1 MNIFL
6 KSTLILSPIFCF
18 GQVSTIEK
26 EVTKNACECVNKI
39 NENELM
45 SRKHF
50 YVEINKCIDEQ
61 VLIFQL
67 SDKLGSGKIA
77 EKKSNKEDTVNIK
90 IDTNKN
96 SADYLNYYR
105 TIEDNLLEEC
115 KDFKNRI
122 AASEIG
128 MENEIPSK
136 NEKALDFY
144 NKGNNEVR
152 NNNWEKAAEY
162 YKKAT
167 NEDPDFTFAWD
178 NLGVNMRRLNRYE
191 DAIAAYEKS
200 LSIDP
205 YGKMPLQN
213 IAVVYIYSGKYE
225 KAKESYEKF
234 AKVYPDYVEPIYGL
248 ANLYIAHL
256 KDYEKGLDYACKAFI
271 SYIES
276 NSPYRSDAEQLIK
289 IAYQELKKQG
299 KEHRFDEILK
309 ENNIN
314 NQ

>member
-1 MNIFL
+1 MKLSL
-6 KSTLILSPIFCF
+6 KATLILLPICTFA
-18 GQVSTIEK
+18 QTSTIEK
-26 EVTKNACECVNKI
+26 EVTNKACECINKI
-39 NENELM
+39 NENELF

-50 YVEINKCIDEQ
+50 YDEINKCIDEQ

-67 SDKLGSGKIA
+67 SDKLSAVKIDDD
-77 EKKSNKEDTVNIK
+77 KTNKTDSVNIK

-96 SADYLNYYR
+96 SADYLQYYR
-105 TIEDNLLEEC
+105 TIEDNLLDEC
-115 KDFKNRI
+115 KDFKDRI

-128 MENEIPSK
+128 MESEIPSK
-136 NEKALDFY
+136 NPKALDFY

-152 NNNWEKAAEY
+152 NKNWEKAAEF
-162 YKKAT
+162 YKKAVK
-167 NEDPDFTFAWD
+167 EDPDFTFAWD
-178 NLGVNMRRLNRYE
+178 NLGVNLRRLNRFNE
-191 DAIAAYEKS
+191 AIEAYEKS

-213 IAVVYIYSGKYE
+213 IAVVYIYSEKFE
-225 KAKESYEKF
+225 KAKFAYEKF
-234 AKVYPDYVEPIYGL
+234 MKVYPDYVEPVYGL
-248 ANLYIAHL
+248 ANLHIAHL
-256 KDYEKGLDYACKAFI
+256 KNYEIGLDYACKAFV
-271 SYIES
+271 SYVES

-299 KEHRFDEILK
+299 KENRFNEILK